1 MNNAWRIVETE
12 PLDAY
17 ENMALDEAIFS
28 CFCDTPAAHPV
39 FRIYQWDAP
48 AFSIGASQV
57 PGRYLDL
64 EKCRA
69 HGISCVRRMTGG
81 GIIFHDQE
89 ITYSLVVP
97 KAFHGLPKEVAAS
110 FKKIC
115 EFIIIFY
122 RRLGLSPS
130 FAVDEPYGGLTDQP
144 AELCFAGREK
154 YDIVIGG
161 KKIGGN
167 AQKRCQKAVF
177 QHGSI
182 PLSIDR
188 KRITE
193 FTVGKCAKELSGAT
207 ALNELSS
214 SLVSQEELIGLLKE
228 SFFEAFSVS
237 EAENFLKKEEL
248 LLAGKLKKEKY
259 SNDAWNIERIT
270 DAKYPEKAG
279 VA

>member
-12 PLDAY
+12 PLDAD
-17 ENMALDEAIFS
+17 ENMALDEAIFN
-28 CFCDTPAAHPV
+28 CFCDTPAALPV
-39 FRIYQWDAP
+39 FRIYQWDSP
-48 AFSIGASQV
+48 AFSIGASQI
-57 PGRYLDL
+57 PGRHLDL
-64 EKCRA
+64 RKCRSY
-69 HGISCVRRMTGG
+69 GISCVRRMTGG
-81 GIIFHDQE
+81 GIIFHDRE
-89 ITYSLVVP
+89 ITYSLVIP
-97 KAFHGLPKEVAAS
+97 KAFYGLPKEVAAS

-115 EFIIIFY
+115 EFIMIFY
-122 RRLGLSPS
+122 RRLGLSPA
-130 FAVDEPYGGLTDQP
+130 FAVGQPYGGFIGEP
-144 AELCFAGREK
+144 AEFCFAGREK

-188 KRITE
+188 KRIAE
-193 FTVGKCAKELSGAT
+193 FTLGECAKELSGAT

-214 SLVSQEELIGLLKE
+214 HLVSQEELISLLKE
-228 SFFEAFSVS
+228 SFIEAFSVS
-237 EAENFLKKEEL
+237 KTENFLKKEEL
-248 LLAGKLKKEKY
+248 LLARKLKKEKY

-270 DAKYPEKAG
+270 DAKSPEKAG